1 MMRFLALHAT
11 LLSSLALASYTPPE
25 PVPPGCQ
32 VLGDKPVRPIRLS
45 GKLYATYLPE
55 GKRYTKLREPSPP
68 DFFELGVL
76 DLSRPDQPIQRI
88 TRNEVHEAEVRSS
101 LGGGLVTW
109 SERPA
114 LDFFDGENSIFVANS
129 DFTSRRLVAAGRKYL
144 GIPSFT
150 KPDGREVMYS
160 SQGEGDEVT
169 KLHFFDLASGRTR
182 ELRPGGFA
190 GGIADPQ
197 MSRDGRF
204 IAFKSA
210 PGEDEDQ
217 MHIYVMSRDGRNV
230 RQLTR
235 TEFRDEDPAW
245 SPDGRTIAFERMYGM
260 ADHKSQNPNDWFFK
274 EGIVTVDVATGRER
288 ALTVPDPC
296 GKNELWL
303 PTWSPDGEL
312 IMMTRGL
319 HLESGEFT
327 HDLWVMR
334 KDGTDLQRVPNSDG
348 IMFFEWVP

>member
-1 MMRFLALHAT
+1 MRAT
-11 LLSSLALASYTPPE
+11 
-25 PVPPGCQ
+25 
-32 VLGDKPVRPIRLS
+32 
-45 GKLYATYLPE
+45 
-55 GKRYTKLREPSPP
+55 
-68 DFFELGVL
+68 
-76 DLSRPDQPIQRI
+76 
-88 TRNEVHEAEVRSS
+88 
-101 LGGGLVTW
+101 LGGGVVTW

-114 LDFFDGENSIFVANS
+114 LDFFDGDNSIWVANA
-129 DFTSRRLVAAGRKYL
+129 DFTSRRQVAAGRKYL

-150 KPDGREVMYS
+150 KPDGRELMYS
-160 SQGEGDEVT
+160 SQGDGDHVT
-169 KLHFFDLASGRTR
+169 KLLFFDLASGRTR
-182 ELRPGGFA
+182 ELRTSFR
-190 GGIADPQ
+190 GGINDPQ
-197 MSRDGRF
+197 MSRDGKY
-204 IAFKSA
+204 IAFKSPTA
-210 PGEDEDQ
+210 EDPEVI
-217 MHIYVMSRDGRNV
+217 HIWVMNRDGSNA

-235 TEFRDEDPAW
+235 TDYRDEDPAW

-260 ADHKSQNPNDWFFK
+260 ADHKSQNPDDYFFK

-288 ALTVPDPC
+288 ALTEPDPC

-334 KDGTDLQRVPNSDG
+334 KDGSDLQRVPNSDG